1 MSYHRG
7 HVAAAL
13 LLGGCAA
20 AQPSPPDALARASH
34 AEIIDLTHAF
44 DDQTIYWPTGE
55 RFAHTPDTVG
65 VQPGG
70 YYYEAYSFCAAEHG
84 GTHLDA
90 PIHFAAQRWTA
101 DAIPLERMIGPAILI
116 DVTRSAAAAR
126 DYLVSIADLR
136 AWEQEHGRIP
146 DGAIVLLRTG
156 HGAYWSDPERYLG
169 TAERGTAAT
178 AKLHFPG
185 LDPEAARW
193 LVGERQ
199 IHAIG
204 LDTPS
209 IDAGPSTDFL
219 AHRILLDANIP
230 VFENVAALDRLPALG
245 FTVVALP
252 MKIGRGSGGPLRI
265 VALVPGTS
273 R

>member
-1 MSYHRG
+1 MF
-7 HVAAAL
+7 AAL
-13 LLGGCAA
+13 ALLSGGCAA
-20 AQPSPPDALARASH
+20 SPAAERGAPVELAAS
-34 AEIIDLTHAF
+34 AIVDLTYPF
-44 DDQTIYWPTGE
+44 DERTVYWPTGE
-55 RFAHTPDTVG
+55 RFAHRADTVG

-90 PIHFAAQRWTA
+90 PIHFAEHGWTA
-101 DAIPLERMIGPAILI
+101 DAIPLERTIGPAIVV
-116 DVTRSAAAAR
+116 DVTQRAANER
-126 DYLVSIADLR
+126 DYLVSVADLR
-136 AWEQEHGRIP
+136 AWEREHGPIP

-156 HGAYWSDPERYLG
+156 HAKYWPDPERYLG
-169 TAERGTAAT
+169 TAERGSAAT

-193 LVGERQ
+193 LVKERSV
-199 IHAIG
+199 HAVG

-209 IDAGPSTDFL
+209 IDAGPSTRFE
-219 AHRILLDANIP
+219 AHRILLGANIP
-230 VFENVAALDRLPALG
+230 VFENVAQLEKLPALG

-252 MKIGRGSGGPLRI
+252 MKIGAGSGGPLRI
-265 VALVPGTS
+265 VALVPG

>member
-1 MSYHRG
+1 VNRWTQLV
-7 HVAAAL
+7 VAGSLVWSSAA
-13 LLGGCAA
+13 CVR
-20 AQPSPPDALARASH
+20 DAVAVHPFDVALDAT
-34 AEIIDLTHAF
+34 IVDLTHSF
-44 DDQTIYWPTGE
+44 DDRTIYWPTGD
-55 RFAHTPDTVG
+55 RFAHRPDTVG
-65 VQPGG
+65 MQPGG

-90 PIHFAAQRWTA
+90 PIHFAAHRWTA
-101 DAIPLERMIGPAILI
+101 DEIPLDRLIGPAIVV
-116 DVTRSAAAAR
+116 DVTARAAAAR
-126 DYLVSIADLR
+126 DYLVSVEDLR
-136 AWEQEHGRIP
+136 AWEREHGDVP
-146 DGAIVLLRTG
+146 QGAIVLLRTG

-169 TAERGTAAT
+169 TSERGAAAV

-193 LVGERQ
+193 LVETRE

-209 IDAGPSTDFL
+209 IDAGPSQDFL

-230 VFENVAALDRLPALG
+230 VFENVAGLEALPATG

-252 MKIGRGSGGPLRI
+252 MKIGAGSGGPLRI
-265 VALVPGTS
+265 VALVPE